1 MTKTPFDKAKPGEA
15 PKRTVRP
22 RLAATLILLDKSE
35 EPRVLMGRRAEAHRF
50 MPNKYVFPG
59 GRVDRADSYARTVG
73 TLHDGAFAAL
83 KDVLSERRVEA
94 AAAAAIRETFE
105 ETGYA
110 IARDETQR
118 NATKRD
124 DGQRSATNS
133 DWRAFYECA
142 GAPDLDPLRMIARAV
157 TPPYR
162 PIRYDALFFLADAK
176 HAALAHGDCTPELE
190 HTNWVT
196 LDAAEALDIPAIT
209 RFVLGEVR
217 RRLDEPEAPVPF
229 VRMHRGQHL
238 CTPLPTGGSTA

>member
-1 MTKTPFDKAKPGEA
+1 MARTPFDKAKPGEA
-15 PKRTVRP
+15 PKRAVRP
-22 RLAATLILLDKSE
+22 RLAATLILLDKGE

-73 TLHDGAFAAL
+73 ALHDGAFAAL
-83 KDVLSERRVEA
+83 RDTLSRRRVEA

-110 IARDETQR
+110 LARDVPVNTSTQ
-118 NATKRD
+118 
-124 DGQRSATNS
+124 S

-142 GAPDLDPLRMIARAV
+142 GAPDLDPLRLIARAV

-190 HTNWVT
+190 HTDWVS

>member
-1 MTKTPFDKAKPGEA
+1 MAAKPFDKAKPGEA
-15 PKRTVRP
+15 PKRAVRP
-22 RLAATLILLDKSE
+22 RLAATLILLDKGE
-35 EPRVLMGRRAEAHRF
+35 QPRVLMGRRAEAHRF

-73 TLHDGAFAAL
+73 ALHDGAFAAL
-83 KDVLSERRVEA
+83 KNVFAKRRVEA

-110 IARDETQR
+110 IARDEAR
-118 NATKRD
+118 SAAMKRD
-124 DGQRSATNS
+124 QRRRGATDS
-133 DWRAFYECA
+133 GWRAFYECA
-142 GAPDLDPLRMIARAV
+142 GAPDLDPLRLIARAV

-190 HTNWVT
+190 HTDWVS